1 MPESIT
7 QPGPSIL
14 ADLGIILGK
23 SEISHTNLDPCL
35 FTIHSDFVTGLASE
49 NEKRNSGAHAQRRE
63 MEAAASAGSA
73 ASGEASAAAREG
85 GGGRGRL
92 LVASGVVLGD
102 VYRPPKRLQVG

>member
-1 MPESIT
+1 M
-7 QPGPSIL
+7 L
-14 ADLGIILGK
+14 
-23 SEISHTNLDPCL
+23 
-35 FTIHSDFVTGLASE
+35 TIHSDFVTGLASE

-63 MEAAASAGSA
+63 MEAASASA
-73 ASGEASAAAREG
+73 ASGESSAARDG